1 MTRTAVGDG
10 DAISR
15 RDQTKPARPRTQRRL
30 PRWPEL
36 RPLLRPRPVRLDPT
50 QRRLSR
56 ALTVA
61 DLRTA
66 AKRRTPRAVFDYTD
80 GAAETETSLRR
91 AREAFARVEF
101 RPRVLRDVTVV
112 DTTAIV
118 LGRPSAL
125 PLVLAPTG
133 FTRMM
138 HHQGE
143 RAVVRV
149 ADGAGIPYALSTLG
163 TTSIEEVAAAAPG
176 ARKWVPVV
184 RVARP

>member
-1 MTRTAVGDG
+1 MRRTAVDDG
-10 DAISR
+10 AASSR
-15 RDQTKPARPRTQRRL
+15 RDKAEPAPSRTERHL
-30 PRWPEL
+30 PRWSEL
-36 RPLLRPRPVRLDPT
+36 RPLPPPRPLQPGPT

-56 ALTVA
+56 ALTIA

-80 GAAETETSLRR
+80 GGAETETSLRR
-91 AREAFARVEF
+91 AREAFQRGEF
-101 RPRVLRDVTVV
+101 RPRVLRAVTML
-112 DTTAIV
+112 DPTTPL

-125 PLVLAPTG
+125 PLALAPTG

-149 ADGAGIPYALSTLG
+149 AEGAGIPYPPCTLV
-163 TTSIEEVAAAAPG
+163 TT
-176 ARKWVPVV
+176 VV
-184 RVARP
+184 QG